1 MDMKKWLCLV
11 VAMLMALSAVAMAE
25 TANGADLQAQLD
37 VANARIAVLE
47 AMIEKYQPVYESQVV
62 AEYGEDGVIWLKD
75 AQAQYEAFAAQ
86 VAQMGMSI
94 DTIADRVKP
103 SILESLVRE
112 AVVDGKAKEL
122 GLADLSEETLAE
134 LRALAEEDLE
144 TYINYNRSYFVKE
157 EMSDEEAREV
167 TVQGLAD
174 NGITVDALLEH
185 RVDAYVDEQ
194 LHNYVTKDV
203 AIDEA
208 DVQAEYEKMIEA
220 DQKDYTDNDDA
231 YIRALNGNATIAWNP
246 EGYRGVKHVLV
257 KFNDEQ
263 SAKYRELNSS
273 LNSLQSELDALD
285 APADDA
291 EAAEP
296 EAGEDEAEAP
306 RSREEIQTEMR
317 EVGVAIEALYSELMP
332 RAQEVID
339 AFNAGTDFDELIAQ
353 YGEDPGMTTEP
364 NASRGYAVSANSTA
378 YDDAFTQGAMS
389 IAEPGQISDMVRS
402 SFGIHIIY
410 YLNDITPGTVPLE
423 SIREAVET
431 DALADKI
438 SQTFEDQVQVWMT
451 EANVVYHPERF

>member
-37 VANARIAVLE
+37 VANARIAELE

-364 NASRGYAVSANSTA
+364 NASRGYAVSA
-378 YDDAFTQGAMS
+378 
-389 IAEPGQISDMVRS
+389 
-402 SFGIHIIY
+402 
-410 YLNDITPGTVPLE
+410 
-423 SIREAVET
+423 
-431 DALADKI
+431 
-438 SQTFEDQVQVWMT
+438 
-451 EANVVYHPERF
+451 